1 MMTFASKIDRETP
14 QTLWK
19 EQEALGGRLLTTI
32 PFGSPTEQMQGFV
45 SVMGSESNEE
55 GFSFPV
61 LTFCIEKPSGGA
73 IASTIVFPDQDIYL
87 DFIDKFHIDAYSNFS
102 RFNDLTLN

>member
-1 MMTFASKIDRETP
+1 MTFATKLDKDTP

-19 EQEALGGRLLTTI
+19 EQEGLGGRLLTTL
-32 PFGSPTEQMQGFV
+32 PFGSSIEKMQGFI
-45 SVMGSESNEE
+45 SVMGSENDEE

-61 LTFCIEKPSGGA
+61 LTFCVEKPSGGA
-73 IASTIVFPDQDIYL
+73 IASTIVFPDQDMYL

-102 RFNDLTLN
+102 RSNELILN